1 MGSRAYVVRCFPP
14 RPPHSPP
21 SSHPPRLAFHC
32 LRPLP
37 TRSHSH
43 SRTPFTERHSPTT
56 PTHHYTGAQSAAAL
70 RDPAVAHTATH
81 VGHRWCIAAPH
92 GDNYAPA
99 PRAGRAARHA
109 RKQEHHVHPWAR
121 AVLLQAVRRQGH
133 LSARPATLRVQAVR
147 GKGDLRPRP
156 AALPMQRGV
165 RRLGHLRARA
175 TAVQL

>member
-1 MGSRAYVVRCFPP
+1 MGSHAYVVRCFPP

-21 SSHPPRLAFHC
+21 SSTHPV
-32 LRPLP
+32 
-37 TRSHSH
+37 SHSIVFAPCLHAPTH